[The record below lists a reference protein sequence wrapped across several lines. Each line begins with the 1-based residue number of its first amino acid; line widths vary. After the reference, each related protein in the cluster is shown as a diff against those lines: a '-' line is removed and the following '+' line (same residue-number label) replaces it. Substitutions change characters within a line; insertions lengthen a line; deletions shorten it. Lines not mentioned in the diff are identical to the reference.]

1 LRIERHDLEH
11 PTSERGASARL
22 AAPRAPR
29 LSVRR
34 AASELFTRRAR
45 RIGTEAAFGLG
56 ERVAEVES
64 LGRRVI
70 RCNLGQPD
78 YPLPGHI
85 AEALKRAID
94 GGHTTY
100 CDPQGI
106 PELRRAVARDVGER
120 RGLDVDPERVV
131 VYPGHRPSIG
141 FAHLAYCEAG
151 QEVVYPSPGYPL
163 YESFIPYYCSTPIPA
178 VLREEDGFALTPEV
192 LEPLLGERTALV
204 FLNFPSNPTGSVATR
219 ARLEEVAALILERTG
234 PNTRVYSDESY
245 EAITF
250 DGREHVSVAS
260 VPGMES
266 RTIIASGCSKTFGW
280 TGGRVGWAVYP
291 TVREARMHRR
301 LAINHFA
308 SISPY
313 NQWAAVEALTS
324 PLSAPAID
332 EMVRGFQRRRDLVV
346 AGLNATG
353 EIRCHTPQG
362 AFYVFPNVSGA
373 LERLGAV
380 EAHRRLPEEVRRDS
394 SPATLFQ
401 LFLLHE
407 YRVATMDRRSFSVL
421 GSEGQHHLRIST
433 ATSDAD
439 LEEAVRRMAAA
450 AVDETRF
457 QRFVASGVKLTL

>member
-1 LRIERHDLEH
+1 MTER
-11 PTSERGASARL
+11 TTARTG
-22 AAPRAPR
+22 
-29 LSVRR
+29 
-34 AASELFTRRAR
+34 LFTRRAH

-64 LGRRVI
+64 RGERVI

-78 YPLPGHI
+78 HPLPAHI
-85 AEALKRAID
+85 ADALKRAID
-94 GGHTTY
+94 RGLTTY

-106 PELRRAVARDVGER
+106 PELRREVARWVGER
-120 RGLDVDPERVV
+120 RGLDIDPDRVV

-141 FAHLAYCEAG
+141 FAHLAYAEAG

-163 YESFIPYYCSTPIPA
+163 FESFIPYFCSTPVPA
-178 VLREEDGFALTPEV
+178 VLREEDGFGLTREV
-192 LEPLLGERTALV
+192 LEPLLGERTALI

-219 ARLEEVAALILERTG
+219 AQLEEVAGLILERTG
-234 PNTRVYSDESY
+234 PNVRVYSDESY

-250 DGREHVSVAS
+250 DGHEHVSIAS
-260 VPGMES
+260 IPGMER

-291 TVREARMHRR
+291 TVREAHMHRR

-324 PLSAPAID
+324 PLSAPAI
-332 EMVRGFQRRRDLVV
+332 EQMVQGFQRRRDLVV
-346 AGLNATG
+346 AGLNAIR
-353 EIRCHTPQG
+353 EIRCHTPRG
-362 AFYVFPNVSGA
+362 AFYVFPNVAGA
-373 LERLGAV
+373 VERLGAID
-380 EAHRRLPEEVRRDS
+380 AHRRLPDEVRRDS

-407 YRVATMDRRSFSVL
+407 YRVATMDRRSFSVH
-421 GSEGQHHLRIST
+421 GSEGQHYLRIST
-433 ATSDAD
+433 ATCDAD

-450 AVDETRF
+450 AVDAAGF
-457 QRFVASGVKLTL
+457 QRFLASGARLTL

>member
-1 LRIERHDLEH
+1 MTR
-11 PTSERGASARL
+11 PVTSG
-22 AAPRAPR
+22 PG
-29 LSVRR
+29 
-34 AASELFTRRAR
+34 LFTRRAH

-56 ERVAEVES
+56 DRVTEVES
-64 LGRRVI
+64 RGQRVI
-70 RCNLGQPD
+70 RCNIGQPD

-85 AEALKRAID
+85 AEALKRAVD

-106 PELRRAVARDVGER
+106 PELRRAVALSVGER
-120 RGLDVDPERVV
+120 RGLDIDPDRVV

-141 FAHLAYCEAG
+141 FAHLAYVESG

-163 YESFIPYYCSTPIPA
+163 YESFIPYFRSTAVPA
-178 VLREEDGFALTPEV
+178 VLREEDGFGLTRQV
-192 LEPLLGERTALV
+192 LEPLLSDRTALI

-219 ARLEEVAALILERTG
+219 AQLEEVAELILERAG
-234 PNTRVYSDESY
+234 PNVRVYSDESY

-250 DGREHVSVAS
+250 DGHEHVSIAS
-260 VPGMES
+260 IPGMES
-266 RTIIASGCSKTFGW
+266 RTIMASGCSKTFAW

-291 TVREARMHRR
+291 SVGEAQMHRR

-324 PLSAPAID
+324 PLSAPAIH
-332 EMVRGFQRRRDLVV
+332 EMVQGFQRRRDLVV
-346 AGLNATG
+346 AGLNAIE
-353 EIRCHTPQG
+353 EIRCHTPRG
-362 AFYVFPNVSGA
+362 AFYVFPNVGGA
-373 LERLGAV
+373 LERLGAID
-380 EAHRRLPEEVRRDS
+380 AYGRLPAEVRRNS

-407 YRVATMDRRSFSVL
+407 YRLATMDRRSFSLL

-433 ATSDAD
+433 ATCDGD
-439 LEEAVRRMAAA
+439 LEESVRRMAAA
-450 AVDETRF
+450 AADAAGF
-457 QRFVASGVKLTL
+457 QRFVRSGVRLTL